1 MMPTSLTRSD
11 VRLRDEALRLL
22 RQGTGD
28 DSAEFREGQW
38 EAIHELISGS
48 RRLLLV
54 QRAGWG
60 KSMVYFIAAKL
71 LRVRGAG
78 PTLLVSPLLALMRNQ
93 EDAANRMGV
102 ATRTINS
109 SNVDKWTRIEA
120 EIERGEVDL
129 LLISPER
136 FGNHRFR
143 STVLPAIA
151 DVLPLLVV
159 DEAHCISDWGH
170 DFRPHY
176 RQIKNVLPQLPHNTR
191 ILATTA
197 TANDRVMQD
206 VREVL
211 GAGTQVRRGQLAL
224 PNISFQTFRLDDQA
238 ERMAWLAENVT
249 KFDGSGIIYALTIRD
264 VDRVAGFLQSRGIDA
279 RAYHSEIHNDNRQE
293 LETKLINNEVKALV
307 ATTALG
313 MGFDKPDIKFVV
325 HFQSPGSPIAYYQQV
340 GRAGRALDGALAVL
354 LRGTEDDDINDYF
367 INSAFPTRDEVEQVL
382 AALDQSQEGL
392 TLREIESR
400 VNVPYGR
407 IKKTLELLALESPSP
422 VLNEGSSWFRS
433 VSQSP
438 VEIWERIER
447 VSGLRR
453 EEQDAMRAFAKL
465 EAGHMRFLLDHL
477 DSTEVP
483 PPVTVSATRQFQSCV
498 SWNEVE
504 SANRY
509 LRRQWLAIEPRK
521 RWPAGFRP
529 SGNNAKSTI
538 QWVNETGRALC
549 VYGDAGWGRTVAR
562 EKYAAGRFDD
572 ELVDACV
579 QMIKEAEL
587 TVLPDWVTNVPSRS
601 GKPLVKNFAQRLAEG
616 LGLDY
621 VESLFRNGEPE
632 SQKSMQNSTHQAR
645 NAWDSLTVAPDAVRG
660 GAVFL
665 VDDIVDSRWTLTVA
679 GYRLMECGSSSIIP
693 ITLASATKSGA
704 DS

>member
-1 MMPTSLTRSD
+1 MMTRTSLTRSD

-313 MGFDKPDIKFVV
+313 MGFDKPDLKFVV
-325 HFQSPGSPIAYYQQV
+325 HFQSPGSPVAYYQQV
-340 GRAGRALDGALAVL
+340 GRAGRAVDGALAIL
-354 LRGTEDDDINDYF
+354 LRGTEDDGINDYF
-367 INSAFPTRDEVEQVL
+367 INFAFPSRDEVEQVL
-382 AALDQSQEGL
+382 EALEGAQDGL
-392 TLREIESR
+392 TLRDFESR
-400 VNVPYGR
+400 VNMPNAR
-407 IKKTLELLALESPSP
+407 LEKTLELLALESPSP
-422 VLNEGSSWFRS
+422 VHKEDS
-433 VSQSP
+433 
-438 VEIWERIER
+438 IWYRTSAPRPGEMWKRIER
-447 VSGLRR
+447 ITKLRR
-453 EEQDAMRAFAKL
+453 EEQEAMRVFAKR
-465 EAGHMRFLLDHL
+465 ESGQMGFLLAQL
-477 DSTEVP
+477 DSTELP
-483 PPVTVSATRQFQSCV
+483 RTPISAKRFPTHASMA
-498 SWNEVE
+498 SIEL
-504 SANRY
+504 ANQY
-509 LRRQWLAIEPRK
+509 LRRQWLQINPRK
-521 RWPAGFRP
+521 RWPPGFRP
-529 SGNNAKSTI
+529 PTGSNKATI

-549 VYGDAGWGRTVAR
+549 VYGDARWGRTVAR
-562 EKYAAGRFDD
+562 GKYAAGRFDD

-579 QMIKEAEL
+579 QMIQEAEL

-601 GKPLVKNFAQRLAEG
+601 GKPLVKNFAERLAKG

-645 NAWDSLTVAPDAVRG
+645 NAWDSLTVAPDEVRG

-679 GYRLMECGSSSIIP
+679 GYRLMECGSGSIIP
-693 ITLASATKSGA
+693 IALASATKSGA